1 VVVGSTTVK
10 PGETGTIY
18 VSVIMHKGMGGPHLF
33 HIFVR
38 NSDPENRV
46 IILKVKADIVPLET
60 WKRSHPGAFYLPRE
74 VAGFKLG
81 SESVG
86 IEVIPE
92 SLKAFGYPEELKYAY
107 LGKYGKNKKHMRLL
121 ATEYTDIGAAKKNF
135 SKMVERLEK
144 IGKKSN
150 QIIKRDVAGNT
161 VYSFKKG
168 DKENLYFQ
176 IDDKVLLLFV
186 EGSLATQS
194 LEDVLKH
201 IQAQ

>member
-1 VVVGSTTVK
+1 
-10 PGETGTIY
+10 
-18 VSVIMHKGMGGPHLF
+18 M
-33 HIFVR
+33 
-38 NSDPENRV
+38 
-46 IILKVKADIVPLET
+46 
-60 WKRSHPGAFYLPRE
+60 
-74 VAGFKLG
+74 G

-107 LGKYGKNKKHMRLL
+107 LGKYGKNKKNMRLL
-121 ATEYTDIGAAKKNF
+121 AAEYTDVGAAKKNF

-144 IGKKSN
+144 IAKKSN

-161 VYSFKKG
+161 VYSFNKG
-168 DKENLYFQ
+168 AKENLYFQ
-176 IDDKVLLLFV
+176 IDDKVFLLFV
-186 EGSLATQS
+186 EGSVATQS

>member
-1 VVVGSTTVK
+1 
-10 PGETGTIY
+10 
-18 VSVIMHKGMGGPHLF
+18 MHQGMGGPHLF

-46 IILKVKADIVPLET
+46 TILKVKADIVPLET
-60 WKRSHPGAFYLPRE
+60 WRRSHPGAFYLPRE
-74 VAGFKLG
+74 VAELKLG

-86 IEVIPE
+86 VEVIPE
-92 SLKAFGYPEELKYAY
+92 SLKAFGYPGELKYAY

-121 ATEYTDIGAAKKNF
+121 AAEYTDVDAAKINF
-135 SKMVERLEK
+135 SKIVKRLGK
-144 IGKKSN
+144 ITRKSY
-150 QIIKRDVAGNT
+150 QLIKREVAGTT

-176 IDDKVLLLFV
+176 IADKVFLLFV
-186 EGSLATQS
+186 ESSVATQS

-201 IQAQ
+201 ITTLGSPPSK